1 MQLTFEQQLSRNTH
15 SRLLSF
21 PPHTKHAQPRPTRTE
36 GLKND
41 SLSKPVR
48 LLVSNQPLSAPTNF
62 SCSQES
68 VREQEEYDE
77 NQESSAVDIARVAIV
92 SGTDQ
97 KKRILDTYQALYGE
111 GFSESIVVA
120 KKGKHHHNET
130 PSHSSARMRPSNDK
144 KYSVMEIT
152 LYKDCRRAGIINIS
166 QHTRGGRSHGEGRVE
181 RERAIFLGLGGGDK
195 EFSKLD
201 TVPSRKPS
209 VDATPS
215 LSLQKGSITT

>member
-41 SLSKPVR
+41 SLSKPACLSVP
-48 LLVSNQPLSAPTNF
+48 NQPISAPTIF
-62 SCSQES
+62 PFPPQEL
-68 VREQEEYDE
+68 VCEQEEYDE
-77 NQESSAVDIARVAIV
+77 NQESSPVDIARVTIV

-97 KKRILDTYQALYGE
+97 KKRILDTYQALHGE
-111 GFSESIVVA
+111 GYSESIVVA

-181 RERAIFLGLGGGDK
+181 RERAIFLGLGGG
-195 EFSKLD
+195 ERSF
-201 TVPSRKPS
+201 RN
-209 VDATPS
+209 
-215 LSLQKGSITT
+215 